1 MRENPHASQS
11 ETRRARVHRR
21 AAPAVP
27 AWQPEIGLP
36 KPAARTNARANKT
49 TTPRLPKL
57 QTARVQLEKHRTR
70 RQAGLPEAQRLVSLP
85 SRHLAETQ
93 AIPNRP
99 RGLSGTPGECNREWH
114 RGAESEATD
123 PLERPRHA

>member
-57 QTARVQLEKHRTR
+57 QTARVQLEKRRTR
-70 RQAGLPEAQRLVSLP
+70 RRAGLPEAQRLVSLP
-85 SRHLAETQ
+85 SRHLAQTQ

-99 RGLSGTPGECNREWH
+99 RGLTETREKKG
-114 RGAESEATD
+114 RK
-123 PLERPRHA
+123 PKN